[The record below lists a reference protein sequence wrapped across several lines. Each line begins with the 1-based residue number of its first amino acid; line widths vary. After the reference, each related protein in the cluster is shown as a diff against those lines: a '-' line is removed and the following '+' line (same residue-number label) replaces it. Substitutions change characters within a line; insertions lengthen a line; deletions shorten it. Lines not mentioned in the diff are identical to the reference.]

1 MARIARQRFRLV
13 WALALGALAACS
25 EQPSPEPEP
34 EAAADAPAADSG
46 TTVFTGARVIVGDGN
61 VIENATFSV
70 GPDNKFGFV
79 GSTAV
84 VQVQVRTPTVDLT
97 GLTVMPALVDTH
109 VHLSRDRA
117 GLTADL
123 KRRAYFGVAAAM
135 SLGQDTGDDIHAMR
149 REVIPG
155 HALYRT
161 AGRGFTAPEPGRS
174 EIPYWITTAEEGRAG
189 VREQAALGVDI
200 IKVWVDDRM
209 GQYPKLS
216 PEIYGA
222 VIEEAHAN
230 GLRATA
236 HEYYLADAKEL
247 VRRGIDAFAHGVRE
261 PIDDEF
267 VALVKERPSFVV
279 VPNLPDRGVVQDM
292 SWLSSSLPADEVARL
307 QAAAT
312 DRPEAQAFFAIQA
325 RNLERLAREGVKIA
339 LGTDGNVPW
348 SPHLE
353 MADMVATGMTPA
365 QVITAS
371 TVNAAEFMRLTD
383 AGTIAAGQAASFI
396 VLEANPLDDITNTRR
411 INRVY
416 MRGREVAR
424 ADLRAKW
431 QAEFRSASAR

>member
-1 MARIARQRFRLV
+1 
-13 WALALGALAACS
+13 LALGGLAACS
-25 EQPSPEPEP
+25 GPPSSTEPAAG
-34 EAAADAPAADSG
+34 AAAAGAG
-46 TTVFTGARVIVGDGN
+46 VTVFTGARLLVGDGT
-61 VIENATFSV
+61 VIDNATFT
-70 GPDNKFGFV
+70 V
-79 GSTAV
+79 GSDNRFGLVGATAAV
-84 VQVQVRTPTVDLT
+84 TVPAGATTVDLT
-97 GLTVMPALVDTH
+97 GLTVMPAIVDTH
-109 VHLSRDRA
+109 THLSRDRA

-123 KRRAYFGVAAAM
+123 KHRAYFGVAAAM

-209 GQYPKLS
+209 GQYPKLA
-216 PEIYGA
+216 PDIYGA

-236 HEYYLADAKEL
+236 HEYYLADSKEL
-247 VRRGIDAFAHGVRE
+247 VRRGIDAFAHTVRE
-261 PIDDEF
+261 PIDDEL
-267 VALVKERPSFVV
+267 VAMLKERPSFVV
-279 VPNLPDRGVVQDM
+279 VANLPDRGVAQDM
-292 SWLSSSLPADEVARL
+292 SWLSASLPADQVAQL

-325 RNLERLAREGVKIA
+325 RNIERLAREGVKIA

-348 SPHLE
+348 GAHLE

-365 QVITAS
+365 QVLIAS
-371 TVNAAEFMRLTD
+371 TSVAAEFMQLTD
-383 AGTIAAGQAASFI
+383 AGTVAPGKSASFI

-411 INRVY
+411 IRDVY
-416 MRGREVAR
+416 LRGEHI
-424 ADLRAKW
+424 D
-431 QAEFRSASAR
+431 RSAY